1 MKLVILMYL
10 EDDREGVEKLLA
22 EHEVAAYSEL
32 PVEGHG
38 LGTAG
43 WYGKVAPYRSR
54 MLLAFLSAPKAGELL
69 AAVEACTGCKD
80 AGHPIHAWRV
90 DVEQVVTSGSATA
103 SSNLS
108 THPSDPTSAG
118 DDA

>member
-10 EDDREGVEKLLA
+10 EDDEPGVRQLLDQ
-22 EHEVAAYSEL
+22 HEVAAYSEL

-54 MLLAFLSAPKAGELL
+54 MLLAFLSVHKAGELI
-69 AAVEACTGCKD
+69 AAVAACTGCKD
-80 AGHPIHAWRV
+80 ATHPIHAWQV
-90 DVEQVVTSGSATA
+90 DVEKVVTSGLPT
-103 SSNLS
+103 SNLN
-108 THPSDPTSAG
+108 A
-118 DDA
+118 